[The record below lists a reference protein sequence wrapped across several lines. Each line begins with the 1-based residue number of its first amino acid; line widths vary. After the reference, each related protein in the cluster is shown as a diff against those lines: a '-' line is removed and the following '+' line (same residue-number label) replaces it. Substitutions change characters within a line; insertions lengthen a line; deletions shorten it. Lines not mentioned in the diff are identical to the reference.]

1 MERSRYIR
9 IHLGK
14 LFNFFASSHKG
25 RPVENI
31 LPLSSKLGG
40 ILKKFGPP
48 TVVHS
53 NINFSGSRTK
63 SDVTV
68 SVSNSS
74 RVYVIL
80 MCSSSSIS
88 LIITSSLLSA
98 LCPALNSM
106 SSLRSSLVILL
117 VPVAKSQ
124 ITVGVFYLSM
134 NATDKSSL
142 VVSYLF
148 SLHLS
153 CILLI

>member
-14 LFNFFASSHKG
+14 LLNFLASNHRG
-25 RPVENI
+25 RPVENMP
-31 LPLSSKLGG
+31 PLSSKPGG

-80 MCSSSSIS
+80 MCSNSSIS
-88 LIITSSLLSA
+88 LIMTSSLLRA
-98 LCPALNSM
+98 LDPALNSM
-106 SSLRSSLVILL
+106 SSLLISQVILF
-117 VPVAKSQ
+117 VTVAKSK
-124 ITVGVFYLSM
+124 ITVGVFGFSM
-134 NATDKSSL
+134 NAMDNSSL
-142 VVSYLF
+142 LRSYLF
-148 SLHLS
+148 SRHLS